1 MIGGL
6 WRGLAILVCDILKR
20 ALPAHLKDWGSA
32 IRLETAGIES
42 AAAALRFAAGGLC
55 GLLPLILAHHMR
67 RMVRSS
73 GRASPSAGMT
83 FHPRA
88 VGIAC
93 AIGAVGLG
101 LGYLAMAGAP
111 GRYLGVNA
119 GALVLGLCGLAAIR
133 QAGATVRLRPG
144 TMTLLLSVLL
154 LATAVGGARVDD
166 AARWVNLA
174 GLFIQP
180 SLVLLPLMILDFA
193 RSPNRRSTWGMILT
207 AAALA
212 LQPDRAMAGMLAVGL
227 AILAMRRP
235 DDGHVSRA
243 LAGAIAGF
251 ATTLIQP
258 DRLAATPYV
267 ERVFQSAFSLH
278 PIAGM
283 LVLAGAA
290 LLLVPAMVGGA
301 HDQDNQDIHAVFA
314 ALWLVA
320 LVAAALGNYPTPI
333 VGYGGSA
340 VIGYVLSL
348 AMLPKAAHARFLG
361 TETLGAGNTTDATEH
376 RLGCVALA

>member
-1 MIGGL
+1 M
-6 WRGLAILVCDILKR
+6 
-20 ALPAHLKDWGSA
+20 PAHLQDWGSA

-42 AAAALRFAAGGLC
+42 DAAALRFAAGGLC
-55 GLLPLILAHHMR
+55 GLLPLILGHHLRQMATF
-67 RMVRSS
+67 SD
-73 GRASPSAGMT
+73 RASPPADMT

-88 VGIAC
+88 IGIAC

-111 GRYLGVNA
+111 ARYLGVNA
-119 GALVLGLCGLAAIR
+119 GALILGLCVLAAIR
-133 QAGATVRLRPG
+133 QAGTAVRLRPG

-154 LATAVGGARVDD
+154 LATALGGARVDD
-166 AARWVNLA
+166 AARWVNLG

-193 RSPNRRSTWGMILT
+193 RSPNRRSTWGMIVT

-212 LQPDRAMAGMLAVGL
+212 LQPDRAMAGMLATGL
-227 AILAMRRP
+227 AVLAIRRP
-235 DDGHVSRA
+235 DDDHVSRA

-251 ATTLIQP
+251 AATLIQA
-258 DRLAATPYV
+258 DRLTATPYV
-267 ERVFQSAFSLH
+267 ERVFQSAFSLN

-301 HDQDNQDIHAVFA
+301 RAQGNRDIHAVFA
-314 ALWLVA
+314 AVWGVA

-348 AMLPKAAHARFLG
+348 AMLPKAAPARSRGKDMLDVG
-361 TETLGAGNTTDATEH
+361 TADDSPAH
-376 RLGCVALA
+376 RLKCVVLA